1 MPTYV
6 SLMRFTEQGI
16 RNVKD
21 SPNRLDAARK
31 AFAAAG
37 ADLKTFYLTMGQY
50 DAIVVFDAPNDETC
64 AKLGLS
70 IGSQGNLRT
79 ETARV
84 FTEPEYRKVIA
95 GLP

>member
-6 SLMRFTEQGI
+6 SLMRFTDQGI

-21 SPNRLDAARK
+21 SADRLDDARK

-37 ADLKTFYLTMGQY
+37 AELKTFFLALGQY
-50 DAIVVFDAPNDETC
+50 DAIVVFEAPNDETT
-64 AKLGLS
+64 AKLGLA
-70 IGSQGNLRT
+70 IGALGNLRT

-84 FTEPEYRKVIA
+84 FTEAEYRNII
-95 GLP
+95 GSFL